1 MAARMVYVD
10 EIADGR
16 AVATGERARHL
27 SRVVRLQSGEPAEV
41 SDFRSA
47 WKARAAT
54 VEPQLVTFELN
65 EELPPEPP
73 RPRIELALAV
83 IKFARF
89 EWAVEKAAELGADA
103 VIPVVAERSDGGLVK
118 AAARRADRWAKIA
131 EEAAQQARR
140 RRPPHVSAPIPL
152 ANALAREAD
161 ARVFFDFDGRLL
173 EPDHVANVQGEGAVL
188 VLAGPEGGW
197 TENETTLAREAGAL
211 AVGLGPH
218 VLRAETAA
226 MAGLAIVA
234 QVLRQAAARMEA
246 RSPSP

>member
-1 MAARMVYVD
+1 MAARMIYVD

-16 AVATGERARHL
+16 ASATGERARHL
-27 SRVVRLQSGEPAEV
+27 SRVVRLRPGEIVEV
-41 SDFRSA
+41 SDFDSA
-47 WKARAAT
+47 WRARAAR
-54 VEPQLVTFELN
+54 VEASAVEFELQH
-65 EELPPEPP
+65 ELPPEPP

-103 VIPVVAERSDGGLVK
+103 IVPVAAERSDGGLLK
-118 AAARRADRWAKIA
+118 AAVRRADRWARIA

-140 RRPPHVSAPIPL
+140 RRPPLVTSPMPL
-152 ANALAREAD
+152 ECALAREAD
-161 ARVFFDFDGRLL
+161 MRIFFDFGGRTL
-173 EPDHVANVQGEGAVL
+173 EPEDFGGLGGQGAAL

-197 TENETTLAREAGAL
+197 TDGEVRQASEAGAV

-226 MAGLAIVA
+226 AVGLAVVA
-234 QVLRQAAARMEA
+234 QTLRQAASRME